1 MSYTT
6 FGVEHITSML
16 IILAVW
22 VIIPFLG
29 AKLNQWQ
36 IQLVAT
42 LLAVLTISVEFF
54 DDAYRFQDGH

>member
-1 MSYTT
+1 MSYIT
-6 FGVEHITSML
+6 FGVEHISSML

-29 AKLNQWQ
+29 ARLNQWQ
-36 IQLVAT
+36 IQFVAT

-54 DDAYRFQDGH
+54 DDA